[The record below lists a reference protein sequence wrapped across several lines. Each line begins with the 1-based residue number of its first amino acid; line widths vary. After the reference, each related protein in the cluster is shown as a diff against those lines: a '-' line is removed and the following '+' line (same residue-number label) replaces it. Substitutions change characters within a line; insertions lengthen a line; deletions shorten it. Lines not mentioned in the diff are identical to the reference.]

1 MVSVKVVSLVRML
14 PSVSAMLARIGM
26 TKVSIGV
33 VPIVVGQKSVE
44 LPVQEET
51 FV

>member
-1 MVSVKVVSLVRML
+1 MSVKVVSLVRML

-26 TKVSIGV
+26 TKVSTGV
-33 VPIVVGQKSVE
+33 VPKEVGQKSVG
-44 LPVQEET
+44 LFVQGEET

>member
-1 MVSVKVVSLVRML
+1 MKVVSLVRML
-14 PSVSAMLARIGM
+14 PSMSATMLARIGM